1 VLEKNTAKAS
11 KVFRVFI
18 FSSSALLMER
28 TPMMRRRT
36 AEINLIFMARPHIKK
51 RRMPDGIKRHRTE
64 QCNAVRM

>member
-1 VLEKNTAKAS
+1 MVKAS

-36 AEINLIFMARPHIKK
+36 AEINLLFMARPHMKE
-51 RRMPDGIKRHRTE
+51 RLCRME
-64 QCNAVRM
+64 